1 MDERT
6 SGRADERS
14 NTKGDTD
21 IHLNEQTRGK
31 EFAVFP
37 PGDGGRGIS
46 ADATFD
52 DGVFVDDAVL
62 LGRSVVKRNILC

>member
-1 MDERT
+1 M
-6 SGRADERS
+6 
-14 NTKGDTD
+14 
-21 IHLNEQTRGK
+21 NELTRGE

-52 DGVFVDDAVL
+52 DGVLVDDAVL
-62 LGRSVVKRNILC
+62 FGRSVVERNILCWTRKGKRGEKGRDN